1 MRFPTIALSLPALLI
16 ASCGSAQSG
25 DSATQAAR
33 ETGQTTRT
41 PSETVGPFAVT
52 EHGTFDEPWGI
63 AFAPGTE
70 VIFITEKGGTMKFVD
85 LPSGRVGTVT
95 GVPEVAYGGQGG
107 FGDVAFLESEA
118 SDTLDRRTIY
128 LTWAAAAGEGR
139 RAQMGRGTLICEEA
153 DACRIEG
160 LQVIWRQEPA
170 VNSPGHFS
178 HKIAFSPD
186 GEHLFLSSGD
196 RMQGEPAQDLSNNL
210 GKVLRLNL
218 DGTPAEGNPFAE
230 RGGVSREIWSYGQR
244 NILGLEFDPGGQL
257 WGLEHGPR
265 GGDELNRIERGN
277 NYGWPVRSNG
287 DDYSGRPI
295 PDHTA
300 DDGFAKAAIG
310 WTPVIAPGDFI
321 FYSGE
326 RWPEWRGQALIAN
339 LGSQSLVRVSLD
351 GNQGTEEARTD
362 FGHRLRDI
370 VEAPDGSIYV
380 VEDGEGGRLLQ
391 LTPG

>member
-1 MRFPTIALSLPALLI
+1 MSMKIPTIALSLSALAI

-25 DSATQAAR
+25 DSTPEAT
-33 ETGQTTRT
+33 QTTRA

-52 EHGTFDEPWGI
+52 EHGTFDEPWAI

-70 VIFITEKGGTMKFVD
+70 VLFVTEKGGTMKFVD

-128 LTWAAAAGEGR
+128 LTWAANAEGGR
-139 RAQMGRGTLICEEA
+139 RAEMGRGTLVCEEA

-160 LQVIWRQEPA
+160 LQVIWRQQPA
-170 VNSPGHFS
+170 INSPGHFS

-196 RMQGEPAQDLSNNL
+196 RMQQDPAQDLSNSL
-210 GKVLRLNL
+210 GAVLRLNL

-244 NILGLEFDPGGQL
+244 NVLGLEFDLDGQL

-287 DDYSGRPI
+287 VNYDGRPI
-295 PDHTA
+295 PDHSA
-300 DDGFAKAAIG
+300 DDGFVKAAIG

-326 RWPEWRGQALIAN
+326 LWPEWRNQAVIAN
-339 LGSQSLVRVSLD
+339 LGSQSIVRVSLD
-351 GNQGTEEARTD
+351 GNEGTEEARTE
-362 FGHRLRDI
+362 FGNRLRDI
-370 VEAPDGSIYV
+370 VEAPDGSIYI

-391 LTPG
+391 LTPAG